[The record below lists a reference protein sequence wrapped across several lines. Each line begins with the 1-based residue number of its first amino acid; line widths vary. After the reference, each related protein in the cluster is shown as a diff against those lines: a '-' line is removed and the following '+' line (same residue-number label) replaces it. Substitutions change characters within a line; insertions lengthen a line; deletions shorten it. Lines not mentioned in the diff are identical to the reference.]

1 MKRLTV
7 DELAKEIGCDANNIR
22 QTFTEY
28 NEAVKTKKDK
38 YDRK

>member
-22 QTFTEY
+22 ATFDDY
-28 NEAVKTKKDK
+28 NNAVKSKKDK
-38 YDRK
+38 